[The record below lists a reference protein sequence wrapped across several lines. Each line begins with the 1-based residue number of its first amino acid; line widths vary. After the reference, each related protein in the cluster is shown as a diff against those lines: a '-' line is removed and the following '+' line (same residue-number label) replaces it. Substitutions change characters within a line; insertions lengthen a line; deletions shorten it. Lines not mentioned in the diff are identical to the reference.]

1 MKEDCAN
8 FQAKGLMT
16 NKFFLPLLK
25 IHARTTVHT
34 TEYLCTRTD
43 SDVQGVESGSSILM
57 IMNTCLSEFTLHSGV
72 DSSFIFSLLSGFART
87 LLSENVNGS
96 PHHSITYLQKNNHEN
111 DNANNIRRCCLP
123 FGNNAFT
130 IK

>member
-87 LLSENVNGS
+87 LLSGNMDES
-96 PHHSITYLQKNNHEN
+96 PHRFSIRPKHATGHEETDYQNHQK
-111 DNANNIRRCCLP
+111 
-123 FGNNAFT
+123 T
-130 IK
+130 IALL